1 MTYQSTPE
9 FYQPLAETL
18 ARAGVAHSP
27 AELHGVICGLLS
39 TGFTEDDPGLLGV
52 LAAHVD
58 LDGHWSEEAR
68 QLLLGLRDQVRQ
80 AYEGEGLD
88 LVLLLPEHEELE
100 IRVATLGHWCEGFL
114 AGFGTGSA
122 GVRDAD
128 LPTGL
133 QEALSDLVAVS
144 HVELPADDG
153 AEEEDMFEQVSE
165 HCRVAAMMIF
175 TELALRARQS
185 SKQEKPVT
193 RH

>member
-9 FYQPLAETL
+9 FYQPLAESL

-39 TGFTEDDPGLLGV
+39 TGVTDDDPGLLGV

-58 LDGHWSEEAR
+58 LDGQWSGEAS
-68 QLLLGLRDQVRQ
+68 QLLLGLRDQVRH

-122 GVRDAD
+122 GVSDAD
-128 LPTGL
+128 LPAGL

-144 HVELPADDG
+144 HVELPEDDSP
-153 AEEEDMFEQVSE
+153 EEEDMFEQVSE

-175 TELALRARQS
+175 TELALRARKGM
-185 SKQEKPVT
+185 KQDKPVT